1 MKPLISV
8 IIPVYNRES
17 KIHIALDSLIN
28 QTFQDFEVVIVDDG
42 SVDRTAQVIEKYTNT
57 DSRFKYIYQKNAGVS
72 SARNKGIEKAKGNYI
87 SFLDSDDYY
96 DSTFLEKMYSKIS
109 EKKADVCY
117 CSFYNVTAKGKSPSI
132 TVFKEGDILIDY
144 ILENV
149 KINTNCWLIK
159 KKLLHLNDLH
169 FPTNVSWG
177 EDVEFFSEVLSKTK
191 NVCCVK
197 EFLTYYVRKGDE
209 SNLSS
214 FSLDK
219 LDKDFSSISRMCQN
233 LGADSDLKLKKA
245 LINYRLSAVIT
256 YRLLNAIKKN
266 WDKTDI
272 LNYFEKY
279 KDYILTFSF
288 NNGLRSVK
296 LNLSKVLLIYKLN
309 KLKKS

>member
-72 SARNKGIEKAKGNYI
+72 SARNKGIEKAKGIYI

-96 DSTFLEKMYSKIS
+96 ESTFFEKMYSKIK

-117 CSFYNVTAKGKSPSI
+117 CSYFNVTPKGKSPCKTI
-132 TVFKEGDILIDY
+132 FKEGDILIDY
-144 ILENV
+144 ILGKV
-149 KINTNCWLIK
+149 KIHTTSWLIK
-159 KKLLHLNDLH
+159 KDVINLYDIQ
-169 FPTNVSWG
+169 FPPNVSWG